1 MHSLLP
7 RLHPITVALLT
18 FILVICELFGGASD
32 GGVSFA
38 IAPFVAGAAILGGA
52 VLGSSIIGGIAKAR
66 QDKEAIRRYQN
77 SPEYAALSSINQA
90 AALRQ
95 RLGTTGLGPAAQRQI
110 TEEAGFKF
118 MGMMSKAEADAHSGS
133 ADPMLAA
140 QKTEQVKAITEGA
153 TKVATTSTGGA
164 AKLSGEIGAQQTRQD
179 IDTIKGGAS
188 QELAV
193 QTGKA
198 AAAKSGIEAVT
209 GGVRDVGTVGL
220 GLMAA
225 HAGQGG
231 GQRAAAGA
239 TGAGMET
246 VPPVGAP

>member
-1 MHSLLP
+1 MRSLLP

-32 GGVSFA
+32 GEVSFA
-38 IAPFVAGAAILGGA
+38 ILPIVAGAAILGGA
-52 VLGSSIIGGIAKAR
+52 VVGSSIIGGVMKSR

-77 SPEYAALSSINQA
+77 SPEYAALSSVNRA

-95 RLGTTGLGPAAQRQI
+95 KMGTTGLGPAAQRKI
-110 TEEAGFKF
+110 MEEAGFQYK
-118 MGMMSKAEADAHSGS
+118 GMISKSEADTHSGS
-133 ADPMLAA
+133 ADPTLAA
-140 QKTEQVKAITEGA
+140 QKTEQIKALSEGA
-153 TKVATTSTGGA
+153 AKVATEGMGSA
-164 AKLSGEIGAQQTRQD
+164 AKLSSDVKAQQDARDAQ
-179 IDTIKGGAS
+179 IIASGAS
-188 QELAV
+188 QRLAGE
-193 QTGKA
+193 TGKA
-198 AAAKSGIEAVT
+198 AAAKSGIEAAT
-209 GGVRDVGTVGL
+209 GGIRDVGTVGL